1 MAVTSRRLTLFWL
14 GLAALLSSLAAPALA
29 TVLPDERIDVLYHS
43 YDGGGVTI
51 DGPSVLMRKSLG
63 NSVSVSGKYYVDT
76 VSGASIDVEAAGVD
90 VDSGASPYAE
100 ERTEYNLGLDYLNDR
115 TMLTL
120 GYASS
125 QENDYDAET
134 ISFNVSQTF
143 FGDLTTLSLSTSLG
157 QDVVGRNDRPDFEEE
172 LERRRYGLTL
182 TQILSTSLIAA
193 FSYEAV
199 IDEGFLNNAYRQ
211 VRYRDPASARG
222 YSYQP
227 EVYPNTRNSDAFG
240 LRAIYHL
247 PNRRSAI
254 RGEYR
259 YFQDNWE
266 IEADTVELRYTHS
279 LDDHWLFEFK
289 ARHYDQTGARFY
301 SDLFDFRNAQNFMAR
316 DKEMGPF
323 DSLTLG
329 LGVTYH
335 LPTGAVP
342 GFERSSVNFFW
353 DRIRFD
359 YDNFRNVLVSPE
371 DYAAGEEPLYQ
382 FDADVIRFY
391 LSFWF

>member
-1 MAVTSRRLTLFWL
+1 MRLTAC
-14 GLAALLSSLAAPALA
+14 LAALLWACPTLA
-29 TVLPDERIDVLYHS
+29 TVLPDERIDVMYHS

-51 DGPSVLMRKSLG
+51 DGPSVLVRKSLG

-100 ERTEYNLGLDYLNDR
+100 ERTEYNLGIDYLNDR
-115 TMLTL
+115 TMMSV

-125 QENDYDAET
+125 EENDYDAET
-134 ISFNVSQTF
+134 ISFGVSQTF
-143 FGDLTTLSLSTSLG
+143 FGDLTTINLSTSLG
-157 QDVVGRNDRPDFEEE
+157 QDVVGRNDRPEFEEE

-199 IDEGFLNNAYRQ
+199 VDEGFLNNAYRQ
-211 VRYRDPASARG
+211 VRYRDPSSARG

-266 IEADTVELRYTHS
+266 IEADTVELRYTHT
-279 LDDHWLFEFK
+279 LDDNWLFEFK

-323 DSLTLG
+323 SSQTLG

-335 LPTGAVP
+335 LPKGAVP

-359 YDNFRNVLVSPE
+359 YDDFHNVLVSPE